1 MRRFRD
7 ILKRFCVMTAIFVT
21 MVVVGGCIKDD
32 TEGPSS
38 DGAYTVV
45 LTTRAGGDIEHD
57 AQYPGE
63 DAYNENAINRV
74 MLFFYP
80 DNAGKPDAD
89 DTAAIYSE
97 VIEDVN
103 TSHRV
108 SLSIKADL
116 REKLFGHIDGSARV
130 FAVVNLPKSDKNG
143 SASGAPSIK
152 ANATVNEIKST
163 VVETDF
169 RIVGGTLPEFV
180 MLGEG
185 IIKFSDNLK
194 SASGTIPVTRTASK
208 IRIALQ
214 ITEPMDDYD
223 PTNPDKVLRTW
234 TADPKNIRVY
244 ITNGVSKAHIGGA
257 PFPREELS
265 AGDYYKIS
273 PSPEDNEESDYN
285 TRARTLEESNI
296 EEYPYWNAVPLY
308 SYPHSWENTPYEDRQ
323 TYLVIQV
330 PWKSNTEGIE
340 YTNCYYQVP
349 INLRGGTGSDSDGN
363 PLEIKENTLESN
375 MYYLVKLNIG
385 MLGSFNPEEPLE
397 IQASYYVVPWQDEV
411 LDAKLADNRYLVV
424 DQNNWVINNEDKL
437 DIPFHTSHKTIVARV
452 KMSFYNFNASKDA
465 FDSEDPSGSSSY
477 YAGKPLKR
485 TVTWD
490 INGGTA
496 TTDCVNAVFNKTTE
510 QNGKQMF
517 DVTIPDD
524 DSFIIHYEHDMRR
537 WTEMNSSNNP
547 VFPYDNVGDP
557 LPYAGPT
564 SYLKRDDMM
573 NWSKIEIEITIIH
586 EDLLHKIDDTRFM
599 QMVYITQYPAQ
610 YIEADYNDNTR
621 RSDGTGAYV
630 FVNGKG
636 GSAETIA
643 KSKNDAANSSVY
655 EWEAVAVFSN
665 SLNQNPNMYVVTVSQ
680 LGEED
685 SDFIIGDPRTLTPNN
700 VLNNGSFKQDPGTDT
715 KEDVEQANG
724 SWGDVAAFDYYVRT
738 PEAHEDPNLPTGYY
752 TWWYF
757 FESYLGQNFYAPQ
770 YFATKCGFEK
780 PATAPDMNEDSRI
793 LQNYYPTDESTG
805 PGSKEYYIAPKL
817 RIASSYG
824 AVVDRMTRTAAR
836 RRCASYQEAG
846 RPAGRWRVPTRAEMQ
861 YICNLSA
868 KGKIPRLFSPAPG
881 WRKDADGNIW
891 VYTATTHNTT
901 AYTGTNRFK
910 LRDYAVYWCAQGPAR
925 VDGVYGQEITDQRVY
940 GYGLRS
946 DIPSDVGFSADD
958 IADYGKVRI
967 ISSFT
972 NEKFGTDD
980 PDPNPRYGTNS
991 RYREGYRAEGTAVR
1005 CVYDEWY
1012 WVTADGLQDT
1022 LPKDKWTTFHWG
1034 DKQKAS
1040 PQE

>member
-80 DNAGKPDAD
+80 DNAGEPDAD

-116 REKLFGHIDGSARV
+116 REKLFGQIKGSARV

-223 PTNPDKVLRTW
+223 PTNPDKVLRRW
-234 TADPKNIRVY
+234 TADPKDIRVY
-244 ITNGVSKAHIGGA
+244 ITNGVSKAHIGGV

-296 EEYPYWNAVPLY
+296 EKYPYWNAVPLY

-330 PWKSNTEGIE
+330 PWKSDTEGIE

-363 PLEIKENTLESN
+363 PLEIEENTLKSN

-424 DQNNWVINNEDKL
+424 DQTNWVINNEDDL
-437 DIPFHTSHKTIVARV
+437 DIPFHTSHKTMIARV
-452 KMSFYNFNASKDA
+452 KYRFWEFNPIGKLGQSANGNPGVYTD
-465 FDSEDPSGSSSY
+465 DGETITIDY
-477 YAGKPLKR
+477 DGKPLRR
-485 TVTWD
+485 TFLWED
-490 INGGTA
+490 PRIPKADNSIINTTISKNNGDSIWRVKIDNDNFIVSYNHAMDRWIEKTSSGADVFGEVVKGRNNVKITGYYGRCNGETA
-496 TTDCVNAVFNKTTE
+496 YLEK
-510 QNGKQMF
+510 
-517 DVTIPDD
+517 
-524 DSFIIHYEHDMRR
+524 
-537 WTEMNSSNNP
+537 SNM
-547 VFPYDNVGDP
+547 
-557 LPYAGPT
+557 
-564 SYLKRDDMM
+564 K
-573 NWSKIEIEITIIH
+573 NWSKIEVEITIIH
-586 EDLLHKIDDTRFM
+586 EDLLYKIDDTRFM
-599 QMVYITQYPAQ
+599 QTIYITQYPQ
-610 YIEADYNDNTR
+610 MYIEAE
-621 RSDGTGAYV
+621 RSNVDSKGDSYFGSTGFLY
-630 FVNGKG
+630 VNGNRSEKG
-636 GSAETIA
+636 QNNIWNHVVGTIQGPDGEGS
-643 KSKNDAANSSVY
+643 S
-655 EWEAVAVFSN
+655 
-665 SLNQNPNMYVVTVSQ
+665 NQNLNMYVVSISQ
-680 LGEED
+680 LND
-685 SDFIIGDPRTLTPNN
+685 PDYIIGDPRLLTVNN
-700 VLNNGSFKQDPGTDT
+700 NLSDGSFTYYTDT
-715 KEDVEQANG
+715 NPSSSDNPSNPWTENTY
-724 SWGDVAAFDYYVRT
+724 DYYFQSDESTEWGNRT
-738 PEAHEDPNLPTGYY
+738 VARINAGNRTTINAPVKGGTSVDEIPVVGNL
-752 TWWYF
+752 
-757 FESYLGQNFYAPQ
+757 S
-770 YFATKCGFEK
+770 
-780 PATAPDMNEDSRI
+780 
-793 LQNYYPTDESTG
+793 NYYPTDESST
-805 PGSKEYYIAPKL
+805 KENYVAPKL
-817 RIASSYG
+817 RIASSFG
-824 AVVDRMTRTAAR
+824 GIGGLVNKTVAR
-836 RRCASYQEAG
+836 RRCAAYQEAG
-846 RPAGRWRVPTRAEMQ
+846 RPAGRWRLPTKAE
-861 YICNLSA
+861 IKFINELSTE
-868 KGKIPRLFSPAPG
+868 GCIPMLFSRWGAQAIYAGEPS
-881 WRKDADGNIW
+881 
-891 VYTATTHNTT
+891 THNNGT
-901 AYTGTNRFK
+901 AYRNFPN
-910 LRDYAVYWCAQGPAR
+910 YWCASGAVHIHYNTGELEYLYESELER
-925 VDGVYGQEITDQRVY
+925 RRAYLGQEWQGGIWGSWVDIYETRDNEGPNDATKD
-940 GYGLRS
+940 GY
-946 DIPSDVGFSADD
+946 SAQ
-958 IADYGKVRI
+958 V
-967 ISSFT
+967 
-972 NEKFGTDD
+972 
-980 PDPNPRYGTNS
+980 
-991 RYREGYRAEGTAVR
+991 AVR

-1012 WVTADGLQDT
+1012 WIDVDGNPDLCDLKEFT
-1022 LPKDKWTTFHWG
+1022 WG
-1034 DKQKAS
+1034 DKPKAS